1 MCKCAS
7 VLYMNAC
14 VCVRLCVAHTRFDAC
29 KNACLLYVS
38 MCVCDVSPQERLMH
52 VVLHTVLL

>member
-1 MCKCAS
+1 MC
-7 VLYMNAC
+7 V
-14 VCVRLCVAHTRFDAC
+14 CVAHTRFDAC
-29 KNACLLYVS
+29 NNACLLYVS